1 MPVSARA
8 NYFKIGIFVI
18 SATVIAIIAIV
29 ALGVGTFF
37 QKKILMETYIDGSV
51 QGLDVGSP
59 VKFRGVK
66 FGDVEEIIFVHQE
79 YKLDPASEE
88 FIKYGQYVLVKVG
101 IEPGRD
107 ITEEERRQFVQ
118 KMIERGLRVRLAS
131 QGITGVAYL
140 EVNYLDPEKYP
151 PLEITWEPKTYYI
164 PSVPSTIT
172 QFTESMEKIL
182 EKVEQI
188 DFHGITGGIEET
200 LKEMKES
207 IDDLNIKNISK
218 LVESLLTEVR
228 ETNKKIKP
236 LITDVSETMDSVSG
250 ELPEILVQLK
260 RTLRRFNNIVSGEEE
275 NIEVST
281 ENLRL
286 ITGNLRELTENAR
299 RYPSQLI
306 FGDPPPHSKPGGRQ

>member
-1 MPVSARA
+1 MSARA

-18 SATVIAIIAIV
+18 SAAVIAIIAIV

-37 QKKILMETYIDGSV
+37 QKKIMMEAYIDGSV

-79 YKLDPASEE
+79 YKLDPTSEE

-107 ITEEERRQFVQ
+107 ITEEERRQFVE

-140 EVNYLDPEKYP
+140 EVDYLDPEKYP

-172 QFTESMEKIL
+172 QFAESMEKIL

-236 LITDVSETMDSVSG
+236 LITDASETMDSVSG

-260 RTLRRFNNIVSGEEE
+260 QTLRRFNNIVSGEEE

-286 ITGNLRELTENAR
+286 ITGNLRELTESAR

-306 FGDPPPHSKPGGRQ
+306 FGDPPPRSKPGGRQ

>member
-1 MPVSARA
+1 MSARA

-18 SATVIAIIAIV
+18 SAAVIAIIAIV

-37 QKKILMETYIDGSV
+37 QKKIMMETYIDGSV

-79 YKLDPASEE
+79 YKLDPTSEE

-107 ITEEERRQFVQ
+107 ITEEERRQFVE

-140 EVNYLDPEKYP
+140 EVDYLDPEKYP

-182 EKVEQI
+182 EKIEQI
-188 DFHGITGGIEET
+188 NIEGITSGVEET
-200 LKEMKES
+200 LKDMTKTIKDLKVKE
-207 IDDLNIKNISK
+207 ITELIE
-218 LVESLLTEVR
+218 VLLTEVR
-228 ETNKKIKP
+228 ETNKKVGP
-236 LITDVSETMDSVSG
+236 LISNASETMDSVSE
-250 ELPEILVQLK
+250 ELPEILGQLK

-299 RYPSQLI
+299 RYPSQLM
-306 FGDPPPHSKPGGRQ
+306 FGEPPPHSKPGGRQ

>member
-1 MPVSARA
+1 MSARA

-18 SATVIAIIAIV
+18 SAAVIAIIAIV

-37 QKKILMETYIDGSV
+37 QKKIMMETYIDGSV

-79 YKLDPASEE
+79 YKLDPTSEE

-107 ITEEERRQFVQ
+107 ITEEERRQFVE

-140 EVNYLDPEKYP
+140 EVDYLDPEKYP

-172 QFTESMEKIL
+172 QFAESMEKIL

-236 LITDVSETMDSVSG
+236 LITDASETMDSVSG

-260 RTLRRFNNIVSGEEE
+260 QTLRRFNNIVSGEEE

-286 ITGNLRELTENAR
+286 ITGNLRELTESAR

-306 FGDPPPHSKPGGRQ
+306 FGDPPPRSKPGGRQ